1 MNLKEITLVIRESEE
16 PALKSI
22 LDLFKKKFSSFEL
35 TKYSKGSLGDES
47 IITFK
52 VNKQF
57 YATLVQKLAYN
68 DLRLFRKD
76 EEAKEIVDEII
87 RQKRKAVVLPS
98 SGWDAVRSKKKSI
111 SREQLEEFA
120 VDGNYNEILNVVKDP
135 VNHPAEIVNL
145 AKKLL
150 SDSIAI
156 SINRTY
162 SDAIERKKE
171 PQKQL
176 KELLKI
182 ASDKKIKNAGKLK
195 ELKEAGFYAIELCLS
210 ETDLF
215 PKLIDIANNSNLRS
229 VINIKAAIEFA
240 DRIFN
245 DQDGFADEIK
255 LAVKKLNTRWLNIAI
270 ETAIKDFSGK
280 EIERFNKL
288 VYFIDEQRNK

>member
-1 MNLKEITLVIRESEE
+1 MNLKEITLVIGENEE

-111 SREQLEEFA
+111 SQEQLEEFA

-245 DQDGFADEIK
+245 DQDRFADEIK

-288 VYFIDEQRNK
+288 IRFIDEQRNK

>member
-1 MNLKEITLVIRESEE
+1 MNLKEITLVIGENEE

-111 SREQLEEFA
+111 SQEQLEEFA
-120 VDGNYNEILNVVKDP
+120 VDGNYNEVLNVIKDP

-245 DQDGFADEIK
+245 DQDRFADEIK

-288 VYFIDEQRNK
+288 IRFIDEQRNK

>member
-1 MNLKEITLVIRESEE
+1 MNLKEITLVIRENEE
-16 PALKSI
+16 PSLKSI

-87 RQKRKAVVLPS
+87 RQKRKTVILPM

-111 SREQLEEFA
+111 SQEQLEEFA

-171 PQKQL
+171 PKKQL

-255 LAVKKLNTRWLNIAI
+255 LAVKELNTRWLNIAI